1 MTLFLFYEMIY
12 IGDNMKTVKAIV
24 DGKELDVVVELDEL
38 DKDDT
43 ALIDQTSED
52 ALEHTM
58 EIDIND
64 QE

>member
-1 MTLFLFYEMIY
+1 
-12 IGDNMKTVKAIV
+12 MKTVKAIV

-52 ALEHTM
+52 ELEHTM